1 MKSSLLLGL
10 ILPGL
15 LRASDTKYFVN
26 GTLQPVTTF
35 SNTEDIGNLQDKK
48 NCTNS
53 DFVENCV
60 SIFLKN
66 KTTGLMTQFA
76 MRSDEVSDF
85 EVPKVAEI
93 GGFRLENITCFLT
106 TELNCSWNAVNTRP
120 GYRTTLSVLSR
131 DDGKGKILFDQ
142 KDGGAI
148 VYLQNK
154 TDHHVQLS
162 INVSSENFWY
172 IHYWAFQP
180 SDLVKLRPPQNIS
193 ASVIE
198 GKLHIKWDKPDPTI
212 RNDCF
217 LYQLRINKDDEVT
230 DLEGVTKAERSVDL
244 RKSNFVE
251 MRVTTTVHCVQNHI
265 WSDWSAAV
273 EVPASERYLDELNP
287 LVVAAIALGIPMF
300 LLAILLA
307 CRCHSRMEKLFP
319 VPSPSMKV
327 KELLEKDN
335 CIQVFPKYIE
345 ETTEVLIVGND

>member
-85 EVPKVAEI
+85 EVPK
-93 GGFRLENITCFLT
+93 
-106 TELNCSWNAVNTRP
+106 
-120 GYRTTLSVLSR
+120 
-131 DDGKGKILFDQ
+131 
-142 KDGGAI
+142 
-148 VYLQNK
+148 
-154 TDHHVQLS
+154 
-162 INVSSENFWY
+162 
-172 IHYWAFQP
+172 
-180 SDLVKLRPPQNIS
+180 VKLRPPQNIS